1 MYEIFSVVVCI
12 SRSSAS
18 ATDDLVSNAILNISK
33 TQSAVVKPIAVFLN
47 GNHLY

>member
-1 MYEIFSVVVCI
+1 MHEIFSVVCI
-12 SRSSAS
+12 FRPNVA
-18 ATDDLVSNAILNISK
+18 ATDDLVSNAILNILK